1 MRSSWSD
8 EPTLEMLPELRCP
21 FPAEITALYPRPA
34 EAYYSARYRRR
45 RGSPDGGME
54 NWPIAWLDRLSPWL
68 QVSLIC
74 AVFVGITWVGIVAVH
89 PLLRR
94 QLHGDEPS
102 NETIIF
108 AATSFGLFYGVLL
121 GLVTIATFESTKD
134 TIGALDREASSLSTL
149 YSAAAGY
156 PEPLRTQLKDQL
168 RHYDRYVIDKAWP
181 AQRRGVVL
189 EAGEHRLEAIRQ
201 TVLSFEPTTKSQE
214 ILQGEMR
221 RYLNEMEG
229 AREQRLSAVTASI
242 PALLWYLVL
251 IGAFLTVVFVWMLHM
266 HFLSQFLLG
275 GITALFLGFMI
286 FLIYSLDHPL
296 RDGATSVS
304 SDAFKTVWDEVMK

>member
-1 MRSSWSD
+1 MD
-8 EPTLEMLPELRCP
+8 
-21 FPAEITALYPRPA
+21 
-34 EAYYSARYRRR
+34 
-45 RGSPDGGME
+45 
-54 NWPIAWLDRLSPWL
+54 NWLIAWLDRLSPWL

-74 AVFVGITWVGIVAVH
+74 AVFVGIAWLGIVAVH

-108 AATSFGLFYGVLL
+108 AATSFGLAYGVLL
-121 GLVTIATFESTKD
+121 GLVTIATFDRTKD
-134 TIGALDREASSLSTL
+134 TIATLDREASSLSTL
-149 YSAAAGY
+149 YSAAVGY

-168 RHYDRYVIDKAWP
+168 RDYDRYVIDKAWP

-214 ILQGEMR
+214 ILQGEMQS
-221 RYLNEMEG
+221 YLNEIED
-229 AREQRLSAVTASI
+229 ARDHRLSAVTASM

-251 IGAFLTVVFVWMLHM
+251 LGAFLTIVFMWMMHM
-266 HFLSQFLLG
+266 RFVSQFLLG
-275 GITALFLGFMI
+275 GVTALFLGFLV
-286 FLIYSLDHPL
+286 FLIYSLDRPL
-296 RDGATSVS
+296 RAGAISVS
-304 SDAFKTVWDEVMK
+304 PDAFKAVWDQIMKWDE